1 MKKTFVTKSSI
12 LVFSVIPDTPLF
24 LFINKN
30 VHILRD
36 MVVEDVSVLVIIYF
50 SGDTALALELKYYL

>member
-1 MKKTFVTKSSI
+1 MKKTFVTKTSI
-12 LVFSVIPDTPLF
+12 LVFSVNPDTPLV

-36 MVVEDVSVLVIIYF
+36 MVVEDVF
-50 SGDTALALELKYYL
+50 